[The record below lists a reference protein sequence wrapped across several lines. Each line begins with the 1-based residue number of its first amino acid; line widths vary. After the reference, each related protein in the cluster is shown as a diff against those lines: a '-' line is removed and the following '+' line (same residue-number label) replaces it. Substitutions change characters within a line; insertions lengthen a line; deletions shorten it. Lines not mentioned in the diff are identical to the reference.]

1 MMGKIVYILSNSSTQ
16 IYPKNTRSKF
26 SNILEKPVTVSEPGS
41 NALWVSLESA
51 VIENSII
58 QYKTDMYPDI
68 ILDSSD
74 HDTLPDTIRLDAD
87 DDDIDDNTKRFI
99 MPDIYFDDQ
108 KLFVDFLR
116 IKTVGEFFKDVY
128 LENGHVVLHI
138 LKGQTFISQR
148 LYRFLGFN
156 PGSLTPAFVLTV
168 VDQLQNNVK
177 KYYKLFQ
184 NSVLKAQAT
193 FDMSLY
199 IPDVMKILTTNIEP
213 YLCGGDYKNILC
225 TLPLEK
231 LQHTTIYTPQT
242 QKKIKINTNI
252 LNNIS
257 VELVDEKDN
266 PILFTAGPPNI
277 IKLRVLE
284 MSRENNSFYIQ
295 VSNTDSIKTYV
306 NNSLSLF
313 RSKLPKEL
321 NLNGEWEAAL
331 ANIFPPTKILN
342 ISSSMNSL
350 EIEAYSSPGYINNNT
365 NVQKYYASIPPCY
378 CSSLTDLILVI
389 NDALKDTPI
398 SFSDRED
405 GKLLI
410 IGDSW
415 GETLFNI
422 KVHKKLAGLLGYS
435 ENKLSDVHDN
445 TNFSIIKLL
454 ILKNSDTFEYTNTPN
469 PDYRLRP
476 TYWFINKPNFNFSI
490 PPWVFLYCSIVS
502 PTIIGH
508 ASIPLLKI
516 IPLTHNKSHQNTGS
530 FQEFQTLEYYPL
542 KSNYIHTLQF
552 ELRTHDGE
560 LLEFKEGDVQ
570 LTLSFR
576 KNLV

>member
-1 MMGKIVYILSNSSTQ
+1 MMGKIVYILSNSSTK

-51 VIENSII
+51 VVENSII
-58 QYKTDMYPDI
+58 QYKSDVYPDI
-68 ILDSSD
+68 ILDTSD
-74 HDTLPDTIRLDAD
+74 QDTLPDTIRLNAD
-87 DDDIDDNTKRFI
+87 DDNDVNTKRFI
-99 MPDIYFDDQ
+99 MPDICFDNS

-116 IKTVGEFFKDVY
+116 VKTVGEFFKDVY
-128 LENGHVVLHI
+128 LENGHFVLHI
-138 LKGQTFISQR
+138 LKSQTFVSQR

-156 PGSLTPAFVLTV
+156 PDGLKPAFVLTTI
-168 VDQLQNNVK
+168 DQLQNNVK
-177 KYYKLFQ
+177 KYYKLFP
-184 NSVLKAQAT
+184 NSVLKAQES
-193 FDMSLY
+193 FDISLY
-199 IPDVMKILTTNIEP
+199 IPNVMKILTTNIEP

-231 LQHTTIYTPQT
+231 YQQTTIYNPQI
-242 QKKIKINTNI
+242 QKKFKINTNI

-266 PILFTAGPPNI
+266 PILFAAGPPNI
-277 IKLRVLE
+277 IKLRILE
-284 MSRENNSFYIQ
+284 MARENNSFYIQ
-295 VSNTDSIKTYV
+295 ASNTDSIKTYV

-331 ANIFPPTKILN
+331 ANIFFPTKILN

-365 NVQKYYASIPPCY
+365 KVQKYYASIPPFY

-435 ENKLSDVHDN
+435 ENKISDVQDN
-445 TNFSIIKLL
+445 SNFVIISLL

-469 PDYRLRP
+469 PDYRLQP
-476 TYWFINKPNFNFSI
+476 TYWFMNKPNFNFSI

-502 PTIIGH
+502 PTIVGH
-508 ASIPLLKI
+508 TSVPLLKI

-542 KSNYIHTLQF
+542 KSNYIHTLHF
-552 ELRTHDGE
+552 DLRTHDGD

-576 KNLV
+576 KKFA

>member
-1 MMGKIVYILSNSSTQ
+1 
-16 IYPKNTRSKF
+16 
-26 SNILEKPVTVSEPGS
+26 
-41 NALWVSLESA
+41 
-51 VIENSII
+51 
-58 QYKTDMYPDI
+58 
-68 ILDSSD
+68 
-74 HDTLPDTIRLDAD
+74 
-87 DDDIDDNTKRFI
+87 
-99 MPDIYFDDQ
+99 
-108 KLFVDFLR
+108 
-116 IKTVGEFFKDVY
+116 
-128 LENGHVVLHI
+128 
-138 LKGQTFISQR
+138 
-148 LYRFLGFN
+148 
-156 PGSLTPAFVLTV
+156 
-168 VDQLQNNVK
+168 
-177 KYYKLFQ
+177 
-184 NSVLKAQAT
+184 
-193 FDMSLY
+193 
-199 IPDVMKILTTNIEP
+199 
-213 YLCGGDYKNILC
+213 
-225 TLPLEK
+225 
-231 LQHTTIYTPQT
+231 
-242 QKKIKINTNI
+242 
-252 LNNIS
+252 
-257 VELVDEKDN
+257 
-266 PILFTAGPPNI
+266 
-277 IKLRVLE
+277 
-284 MSRENNSFYIQ
+284 
-295 VSNTDSIKTYV
+295 
-306 NNSLSLF
+306 
-313 RSKLPKEL
+313 
-321 NLNGEWEAAL
+321 
-331 ANIFPPTKILN
+331 
-342 ISSSMNSL
+342 MNSL